1 MKRFWRYAAIGLRS
15 LLHTEFVNPIA
26 NAIGKRLPIAL
37 SSYFYSAFGT
47 ELYDPRQ
54 PYFVKAFAHVATIGL
69 KGDYLEF
76 GVSEGHSLIMAHQAA
91 KICQLK
97 GMRLFGFDTFQGLPE
112 SEGIWVKGA
121 YGSSKA
127 NTIRHLRRRKVNT
140 KGLVLVEGLFDE
152 TLNETVKGLHNLQ
165 DAAII
170 HIDCDLYSATKAY
183 LHLSKIW
190 FNQEQ

>member
-1 MKRFWRYAAIGLRS
+1 
-15 LLHTEFVNPIA
+15 
-26 NAIGKRLPIAL
+26 
-37 SSYFYSAFGT
+37 
-47 ELYDPRQ
+47 
-54 PYFVKAFAHVATIGL
+54 
-69 KGDYLEF
+69 
-76 GVSEGHSLIMAHQAA
+76 MAHQAA

-121 YGSSKA
+121 YESSKA

-152 TLNETVKGLHNLQ
+152 TLNETVKGLITYKMPLLFTSTAIFILLQ
-165 DAAII
+165 RP
-170 HIDCDLYSATKAY
+170 Y